1 LKQKVIASEL
11 KSWGIAMVDP
21 IKGAGFIQA
30 ILPGGKVQNTA
41 SHAKEAEKQRAGA
54 PADEV
59 SLSLEALSL
68 TEAEEAAARTRT
80 ILEQQTEEALSAD
93 GKRLDALL

>member
-1 LKQKVIASEL
+1 
-11 KSWGIAMVDP
+11 MVDP

-30 ILPGGKVQNTA
+30 ILPGGKTQNAA
-41 SHAKEAEKQRAGA
+41 SHAKETEKQRAGA

-68 TEAEEAAARTRT
+68 TEAEDTAARTRT
-80 ILEQQTEEALSAD
+80 ILEQQTQEALSAESA
-93 GKRLDALL
+93 RLDELL